1 MRALFSVLGL
11 LVVVAVV
18 GMIARHQLQ
27 AVAPA
32 VPSPSNS
39 AGAAPSGTPGE
50 PARARPEQVR
60 EDVERAVQ
68 QGAAARASEADQ

>member
-1 MRALFSVLGL
+1 MRAAFSILGL
-11 LVVVAVV
+11 LVAVAIV
-18 GMIARHQLQ
+18 GVIVRHQLQ

-32 VPSPSNS
+32 APAS
-39 AGAAPSGTPGE
+39 APTGTGSSGLPAEAART
-50 PARARPEQVR
+50 RPQQVK